1 MISDT
6 AWKPLKRPPKYEVH
20 TQPRT
25 RPARIKQEIV
35 EQRQFKN
42 IRLIDEEVAEMPYR
56 PVACKT
62 TYRLV
67 IVRKNLRVSEPKQE
81 RLFDDY
87 RYFLYL
93 TNDWES
99 TPAEIVLSAN
109 DRCQQENILAQL
121 AALRALH
128 APVDNLL
135 ANEAYMLM
143 TALAWNLKAWLAL
156 LLPEKTPSPT
166 FASPGNAKPP
176 AAKRRLLGLE
186 FRTFVN
192 YFLRIPA
199 QVIKT
204 GRRIVVR
211 LLAYNHWQPVFFGLC
226 ETFARPCSC

>member
-1 MISDT
+1 MI
-6 AWKPLKRPPKYEVH
+6 
-20 TQPRT
+20 
-25 RPARIKQEIV
+25 
-35 EQRQFKN
+35 
-42 IRLIDEEVAEMPYR
+42 
-56 PVACKT
+56 
-62 TYRLV
+62 

-99 TPAEIVLSAN
+99 TAEEIVFSAN
-109 DRCQQENILAQL
+109 DRCQQENVLAQL

-135 ANEAYMLM
+135 SNEAYMLL

-156 LLPEKTPSPT
+156 SLPEDTPSPST
-166 FASPGNAKPP
+166 TSQHAKQPS
-176 AAKRRLLGLE
+176 AKRRLLGLE

-192 YFLRIPA
+192 YFLRLPA
-199 QVIKT
+199 QVVRT

-211 LLAYNHWQPVFFGLC
+211 LWAYNHWQPVFFGLC
-226 ETFARPCSC
+226 ETFVRPSRC